1 MESSMETQIK
11 DNNPQYIDWF
21 PILNKYIFKEEQYT
35 VYSIQYHY
43 LLLASNNNLWK
54 WITFIQVCQVEKVV
68 FIENRVCNKIFEV
81 CSRVNLHHQYI
92 FIMLALKEFRFW
104 RYSKMFKNVEWESG
118 SRILCISRLLHW
130 CQSKPCLPLDQV
142 KASFSTLTITVSAR
156 NKHFTEHKTEQT
168 LKFDTDAFLMEKD
181 RYTWQNS
188 TSWK

>member
-21 PILNKYIFKEEQYT
+21 PILNKYIFKEENWT

-92 FIMLALKEFRFW
+92 FIMLALKYNLLEGITILEIFI
-104 RYSKMFKNVEWESG
+104 NV
-118 SRILCISRLLHW
+118 
-130 CQSKPCLPLDQV
+130 
-142 KASFSTLTITVSAR
+142 
-156 NKHFTEHKTEQT
+156 
-168 LKFDTDAFLMEKD
+168 
-181 RYTWQNS
+181 
-188 TSWK
+188 